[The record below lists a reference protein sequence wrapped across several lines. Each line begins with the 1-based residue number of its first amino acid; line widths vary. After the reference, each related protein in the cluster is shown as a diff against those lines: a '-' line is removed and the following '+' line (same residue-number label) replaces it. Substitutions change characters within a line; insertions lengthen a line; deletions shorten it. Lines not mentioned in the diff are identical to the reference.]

1 MEEVIKFLKDK
12 GPKYDAIGNA
22 IKQEPDER
30 AVYAEISSIGSN
42 EFFKAAVQSLKAS
55 LVFKV
60 FFADYNKEQRVLYCN
75 KEYNIYRTYL
85 NEKSDKIELYCSEV

>member
-1 MEEVIKFLKDK
+1 MEAVIKLLKDK
-12 GPKYDAIGNA
+12 EPTYDAIGNI

-30 AVYAEISSIGSN
+30 NVYAEVSSVGSN

-60 FFADYNKEQRVLYCN
+60 FFADYNNEKKVLYCN

-85 NEKSDKIELYCSEV
+85 NEKIDEIELYCSEV